1 MGSLTNSSCF
11 SPLHR
16 TLFPVY
22 TLIFPPRSFAVEKYS
37 FFFFLTQFGSFDYRN
52 LKWYAVLTEKEL
64 EACLG

>member
-1 MGSLTNSSCF
+1 MGSLSNCF

-37 FFFFLTQFGSFDYRN
+37 FFFFFSLPNLDHLTI
-52 LKWYAVLTEKEL
+52 EI
-64 EACLG
+64 